1 MIKKPLL
8 QERYSQRVD
17 LYRLVFSGRLS
28 FVVLLLLF
36 TSFLLQPFYRASANT
51 DTAPTEPPPV
61 VDVVQAEL
69 PEPAVIDIPV
79 IDAIV
84 VPEPSPQNLLLDE
97 DDRIVDS
104 QNSTSTTF
112 ELEADDV
119 ADIAASSEDTEV
131 LADEE
136 VTATEG
142 SVASNNNVAEEV
154 FPTSTP
160 ATTTSDLVMSTT
172 TEMDLESL
180 PLVHESYG
188 DNEVTFTKDSC
199 VLVDGGAYYCQT
211 NPTAVTVTDSIISE
225 PDSGGDLEIF
235 VVKDGEY
242 HQITHNFLDDA
253 APFYD
258 ARSKTMVWHRL
269 ISDRY
274 VIVSYDFE
282 TQEETLITDGAFNDM
297 EPSRFGEYTV
307 WQRWSDGFWQ
317 IMLADRDEVR
327 QLTTVANHHVAPQI
341 RDDLILWHTSDASG
355 KKQLQTYDL
364 KTSLLHTIDD
374 SEGAAMSNP
383 RMMMVYEAVY
393 DNGDIVTRGV
403 DLKTGKITALGVV
416 PTSLPSDLPESE
428 STGETRALIQNK
440 SQENEHDSVSDEP
453 EPEPEPTL
461 NLASST
467 DGLTID
473 LRSDTPSTTSE
484 LGEVSTITQF
494 DLFIPPAS
502 STHNI
507 LEE

>member
-1 MIKKPLL
+1 MNKKPLL

-28 FVVLLLLF
+28 FVVLILLF
-36 TSFLLQPFYRASANT
+36 TSFFLQPFYRVAANT
-51 DTAPTEPPPV
+51 DGAVPLEADSVAEASV
-61 VDVVQAEL
+61 V
-69 PEPAVIDIPV
+69 
-79 IDAIV
+79 
-84 VPEPSPQNLLLDE
+84 
-97 DDRIVDS
+97 
-104 QNSTSTTF
+104 
-112 ELEADDV
+112 ELEAL
-119 ADIAASSEDTEV
+119 DIDILGISPSVQPGLPLPETQPDNEAATLVPEDSSTLTTHPKTSVEEGTPKGGQDTV
-131 LADEE
+131 DE
-136 VTATEG
+136 VTENEDSKVEEG
-142 SVASNNNVAEEV
+142 DQVPPLESSNDSLS
-154 FPTSTP
+154 TSAL
-160 ATTTSDLVMSTT
+160 ATTSELGVSTT
-172 TEMDLESL
+172 SELAPESL

-188 DNEVTFTKDSC
+188 ENEVTFNKDSC
-199 VLVDGGAYYCQT
+199 VLVDGGAYYCQK
-211 NPTAVTVTDSIISE
+211 NPTVGSVGDSIISE

-235 VVKDGEY
+235 VVKDGDY
-242 HQITHNFLDDA
+242 HQITHNFVDDA

-269 ISDRY
+269 VSDRY

-282 TQEETLITDGAFNDM
+282 TQAETLITDGTFNDM
-297 EPSRFGEYTV
+297 EPSRYGDYTV

-317 IMLADRDEVR
+317 IMLADDTDIK

-355 KKQLQTYDL
+355 KKQLQTFDL
-364 KTSLLHTIDD
+364 KTSRIHTIDD

-403 DLKTGKITALGVV
+403 DLKTGRITALGVL
-416 PTSLPSDLPESE
+416 PSSLPTDLPESE

-440 SQENEHDSVSDEP
+440 SQENDQDVVNDEP
-453 EPEPEPTL
+453 EPEPLPA
-461 NLASST
+461 LASST

-473 LRSDTPSTTSE
+473 LRTDTPSTTSE
-484 LGEVSTITQF
+484 LIETTSETQF
-494 DLFIPPAS
+494 DLFIPKAS